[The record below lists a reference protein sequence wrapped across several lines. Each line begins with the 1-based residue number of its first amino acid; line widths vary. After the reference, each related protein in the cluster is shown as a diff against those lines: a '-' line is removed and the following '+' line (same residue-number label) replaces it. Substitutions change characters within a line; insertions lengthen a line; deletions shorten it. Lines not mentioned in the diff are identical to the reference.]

1 MTEVSITYYM
11 RRAGIRSNRELAG
24 ITGINRATVDRIVK
38 HPTNARGYQ
47 IEAIQTACGMTE
59 GETSIVFIKRR

>member
-38 HPTNARGYQ
+38 HPGNARGYQ